1 MVWRP
6 VGHRQD
12 LGIYRVQPEESSLP
26 CAHLWC
32 YLQTQRSFAAPPGPS
47 LSSPPSH
54 LCASAPQSPL
64 PGFTRA
70 DTQRP
75 GEHLRGA
82 RPYRGA
88 GGTATKPPLPLWGNS
103 YKAPLAL
110 LLLHL
115 AEKTNATPEVCG
127 NKSTTACRELR
138 GPRQRP
144 PTLGWEEVRAPRKGR
159 SRRGRTPL
167 RTAPGEQRRGRER
180 EEPGRGWSR
189 GQRTGA
195 ASGLHAGPA
204 QGLAAGEAPRPP
216 PAHPPRHPSRARTE
230 LSKQAG
236 PAMLS
241 AGQTEPGPAPAP
253 LLSSRTGINI
263 CLQPHL
269 A

>member
-1 MVWRP
+1 MRGDWEERGCGGGQQMVWRP

-88 GGTATKPPLPLWGNS
+88 GGTATKPPL
-103 YKAPLAL
+103 AL
-110 LLLHL
+110 LRPRL

-127 NKSTTACRELR
+127 NKSTTAVSSGTPATPTHPRVGGGQ
-138 GPRQRP
+138 GPQE
-144 PTLGWEEVRAPRKGR
+144 GEVSVRKD
-159 SRRGRTPL
+159 
-167 RTAPGEQRRGRER
+167 
-180 EEPGRGWSR
+180 
-189 GQRTGA
+189 
-195 ASGLHAGPA
+195 
-204 QGLAAGEAPRPP
+204 PP
-216 PAHPPRHPSRARTE
+216 PH
-230 LSKQAG
+230 G
-236 PAMLS
+236 P
-241 AGQTEPGPAPAP
+241 G
-253 LLSSRTGINI
+253 
-263 CLQPHL
+263 
-269 A
+269 